1 MKNILKH
8 ESSEVDPPPP
18 KKTRKIKTN
27 DKLTAKNQMFFV
39 LNYEKKILYTYPSD
53 QELGP

>member
-8 ESSEVDPPPP
+8 ESSEVDPPPQK

-27 DKLTAKNQMFFV
+27 DK
-39 LNYEKKILYTYPSD
+39 ID
-53 QELGP
+53 G